1 MNDYQEK
8 EEMHEATKGEHTT
21 TYNPDI
27 DDIKHLIQLETQF
40 EKGWISDVKEERI
53 KAIEWGLKVLQV
65 EELTEVSVYLR
76 LVKDELLEI
85 RRAIYDTFET

>member
-1 MNDYQEK
+1 MDEK

>member
-1 MNDYQEK
+1 MDKK
-8 EEMHEATKGEHTT
+8 EVHEATKGTHTT

-27 DDIKHLIQLETQF
+27 EDILHLIQLETQF

-65 EELTEVSVYLR
+65 QELTEVNFYLDR
-76 LVKDELLEI
+76 IRDELQAI
-85 RRAIYDTFET
+85 RIAIYDTNGD

>member
-1 MNDYQEK
+1 MKEK
-8 EEMHEATKGEHTT
+8 EIHEATKGTHTT

-27 DDIKHLIQLETQF
+27 DDILHLIQLETQF

-65 EELTEVSVYLR
+65 ESLAEMDYHLHCI
-76 LVKDELLEI
+76 KDELLAI
-85 RRAIYDTFET
+85 RIAIYDTSET

>member
-1 MNDYQEK
+1 MDKK
-8 EEMHEATKGEHTT
+8 EEMHEATKGEHIT
-21 TYNPDI
+21 TYNPDL

-65 EELTEVSVYLR
+65 ESLAEMDYHLHCI
-76 LVKDELLEI
+76 KDELIAI
-85 RRAIYDTFET
+85 RMAIYDTSET

>member
-1 MNDYQEK
+1 MDEK
-8 EEMHEATKGEHTT
+8 EEMHEATKGEHIT

-85 RRAIYDTFET
+85 RRAIYDTSET

>member
-27 DDIKHLIQLETQF
+27 DDIKHLIQLETQLLS
-40 EKGWISDVKEERI
+40 KLASSVKEERI
-53 KAIEWGLKVLQV
+53 KAIEWGLKVLQA
-65 EELTEVSVYLR
+65 ESLAEMDYHLHCI
-76 LVKDELLEI
+76 KDELHAI
-85 RRAIYDTFET
+85 RMAIYDTSET

>member
-1 MNDYQEK
+1 MDKK

-27 DDIKHLIQLETQF
+27 DDIKHLIQLETQLLS
-40 EKGWISDVKEERI
+40 KLASSVKEERI

-65 EELTEVSVYLR
+65 ESLAEMDYHLHCI
-76 LVKDELLEI
+76 KDELHAI
-85 RRAIYDTFET
+85 RMAIYDTSET